1 MIYSNLL
8 THLLLLSVDME
19 QPPSNS
25 DGFQPQD
32 LSSTCSLPNIFDLSK
47 NGEDALLKANPLDSL
62 HVVQTPG
69 WFVSPGTSNG
79 LLLPENDSDALPLP
93 PDQIHPDNSFSNTT
107 VTLSYVS
114 RSQVFS
120 NPNAISDHSPIY
132 DVPPLSK
139 AFVLHPPTF
148 DATKLAADTGD
159 AALSLD
165 MDQHCLQ
172 QVSLPVG
179 LTACDQFRFMSPA
192 QVVENVA
199 ALCYLQQH
207 PDLSGL
213 QDVENI
219 ALETL
224 KSLQQTNPTD
234 CRFPINVGEFQ
245 NGAANCLWNIGPF
258 AEGFTERDDA
268 NAEGLHRNDN
278 PEVVFLFSRSEEPV
292 TLPNDQGTASFSVS
306 LNQNFISPLDQASPP
321 AASDID
327 DVFSLAQE
335 SSSPSGENSVGRE
348 TIDAE
353 QEHLSREEFN
363 PETSDVE
370 KMDSHTKSEFITSTN
385 EIHSGNTDKACH
397 IETVQVNGISEGE
410 TDTFE
415 TTGGSLTKK
424 TLERKKL
431 PPRARRGMRLGAI
444 VQNIRPNRYKS
455 SHVTNIQKAQASKIS
470 HLDVSSNKK
479 NQHILE
485 RVCTAAVESNDK
497 TTVRLQKEET
507 NDKTTVLLQ
516 KEETDVIVS
525 PRCKTTVSTSCSKNK
540 HVPKPSLDHKPT
552 KTFYK
557 DVLFG
562 SKKRLRKNIFKK
574 PLAGMGNLKSLPKLQ
589 TSQKSSPKPI
599 WSPAA
604 GNKPHASK
612 RKRNKPKLGHT
623 CPFAPQEPEIKL
635 KCLSYKGERKDMPN
649 ETFAPYVHVE
659 LQDIPSCK
667 VVNYPEESFRLKH
680 GKRHVTD
687 GSVSGMVPASPCLQY
702 GRVSMDGTQRGPLVC
717 CLCGGSA
724 NAMEL
729 GDLHG
734 PYYPEGFKAAS
745 RTLSSPQENEE
756 DHSDSDLYFCPKRG
770 KWVGSS
776 WTKSLNKL
784 SESADLIACPRWS
797 SDSKLSRS
805 PNVKRQGGDAGID
818 WYSPPVVPLY
828 GSEYWLHEDCGIW
841 SAGVFLVKGKL
852 YGLENAVKL
861 AKVSVRFKICRHVAL
876 LHCIRK
882 WSSYQPKF
890 SCHPNVYDYLSSVE
904 HSQIIVY

>member
-1 MIYSNLL
+1 
-8 THLLLLSVDME
+8 ME

-32 LSSTCSLPNIFDLSK
+32 LSSTCSLPNVFDLSK
-47 NGEDALLKANPLDSL
+47 NGEECLLKANPLDAL
-62 HVVQTPG
+62 HVIQTPG

-79 LLLPENDSDALPLP
+79 LLLPENDSDPLPLP
-93 PDQIHPDNSFSNTT
+93 PDQIQPDTTFSNTT

-120 NPNAISDHSPIY
+120 NPNALSDHSPIY

-139 AFVLHPPTF
+139 AFVLHPP
-148 DATKLAADTGD
+148 TKLAADTGD

-179 LTACDQFRFMSPA
+179 LTACDQFGFMSPA

-224 KSLQQTNPTD
+224 KSLQQTSPAD
-234 CRFPINVGEFQ
+234 CRFPINVDELQ
-245 NGAANCLWNIGPF
+245 NGAANGLWNVVTF
-258 AEGFTERDDA
+258 EDGFTERHTA
-268 NAEGLHRNDN
+268 NVEGLHRNGN
-278 PEVVFLFSRSEEPV
+278 PEVVFLISRSEEPV
-292 TLPNDQGTASFSVS
+292 MLLNNQGPTSFPVS
-306 LNQNFISPLDQASPP
+306 LNQDFISPLDPASPP
-321 AASDID
+321 AASVDEID
-327 DVFSLAQE
+327 DVFSLAQA

-353 QEHLSREEFN
+353 QERLSREEFD
-363 PETSDVE
+363 PKTSDVE
-370 KMDSHTKSEFITSTN
+370 KMDSHPVSEFITSTN
-385 EIHSGNTDKACH
+385 EKHSGNTDKACH
-397 IETVQVNGISEGE
+397 TEPVQVNAISEGK
-410 TDTFE
+410 TDTLE
-415 TTGGSLTKK
+415 TTRGSLTKK
-424 TLERKKL
+424 MTLERKKL

-444 VQNIRPNRYKS
+444 VQNIRPARYKS
-455 SHVTNIQKAQASKIS
+455 SHVTNIKKVQASKIS
-470 HLDVSSNKK
+470 HLDVSSIKK
-479 NQHILE
+479 NQHMLE

-507 NDKTTVLLQ
+507 NDKTTVRLQ

-552 KTFYK
+552 KTFHK

-562 SKKRLRKNIFKK
+562 SKKRLPKKVFKK
-574 PLAGMGNLKSLPKLQ
+574 PLVGMGNLNSLPTLQ
-589 TSQKSSPKPI
+589 TSRKSSLKPI
-599 WSPAA
+599 LGPAA
-604 GNKPHASK
+604 ANKPHASK
-612 RKRNKPKLGHT
+612 RKRQKPKVGHT
-623 CPFAPQEPEIKL
+623 SLFVPQEPEIKL
-635 KCLSYKGERKDMPN
+635 KCLSYKGERKDVRN
-649 ETFAPYVHVE
+649 DTFAPYVHLE
-659 LQDIPSCK
+659 LQDIPSCT

-680 GKRHVTD
+680 GKRHVTA
-687 GSVSGMVPASPCLQY
+687 GSVSVVVPVSPCLQY
-702 GRVSMDGTQRGPLVC
+702 GRVSMDGTQRGALVC

-734 PYYPEGFKAAS
+734 PYYPEGFKSAS
-745 RTLSSPQENEE
+745 KTLSSLQENEE
-756 DHSDSDLYFCPKRG
+756 DHSDSDSFFCPKRG
-770 KWVGSS
+770 KWVGSR
-776 WTKSLNKL
+776 WTRSLHKL
-784 SESADLIACPRWS
+784 SESAALMACQRWS
-797 SDSKLSRS
+797 SDSELSSS
-805 PNVKRQGGDAGID
+805 PNVKRQGGDVGID
-818 WYSPPVVPLY
+818 WYSPPVVPLD

-852 YGLENAVKL
+852 YGLENAFKL
-861 AKVSVRFKICRHVAL
+861 AKVSICSTCQNKGATLGCVFKGCPNKYHFTCAMQSGCVLNEENFSMKCRKH
-876 LHCIRK
+876 K
-882 WSSYQPKF
+882 NKF
-890 SCHPNVYDYLSSVE
+890 
-904 HSQIIVY
+904 IK

>member
-1 MIYSNLL
+1 
-8 THLLLLSVDME
+8 ME

-25 DGFQPQD
+25 ESFQPQD

-47 NGEDALLKANPLDSL
+47 NGEDALLKANPLDAL
-62 HVVQTPG
+62 HVVQRPG

-79 LLLPENDSDALPLP
+79 LLLPENDADALPLP
-93 PDQIHPDNSFSNTT
+93 PDQIQPDNAFSNTT

-120 NPNAISDHSPIY
+120 NPNALSDHSPIY
-132 DVPPLSK
+132 AVPPLSK
-139 AFVLHPPTF
+139 AFVLHPPTI
-148 DATKLAADTGD
+148 DATTLAADTGD

-219 ALETL
+219 ALEKL
-224 KSLQQTNPTD
+224 KSLQQTNPAD
-234 CRFPINVGEFQ
+234 CRFPINLAEFQ

-258 AEGFTERDDA
+258 EEGFTERHDA
-268 NAEGLHRNDN
+268 NAEGLHRNGN

-292 TLPNDQGTASFSVS
+292 MLPNNQGTASFPVS
-306 LNQNFISPLDQASPP
+306 LNQDFISPLDPASPP
-321 AASDID
+321 AASVDEID
-327 DVFSLAQE
+327 EVFSLAQG
-335 SSSPSGENSVGRE
+335 SSSPSGKNSVGRE
-348 TIDAE
+348 MIDAE
-353 QEHLSREEFN
+353 QEHLSREEFD
-363 PETSDVE
+363 PETSHVE
-370 KMDSHTKSEFITSTN
+370 KMDSHPVSEFITSTN
-385 EIHSGNTDKACH
+385 EKHSGNTDKACH
-397 IETVQVNGISEGE
+397 IEPVQVNGISEGK
-410 TDTFE
+410 TDTLE

-444 VQNIRPNRYKS
+444 VQNIRPTRYKS

-479 NQHILE
+479 NQHMLE
-485 RVCTAAVESNDK
+485 RVCTATVESNDK

-507 NDKTTVLLQ
+507 NDKTTVRLQKEETNDKTSVLLQ
-516 KEETDVIVS
+516 KEETDVLVS
-525 PRCKTTVSTSCSKNK
+525 PRCKTTVSTSCLKNK
-540 HVPKPSLDHKPT
+540 HIPKPSLDHKPT
-552 KTFYK
+552 KNFYK

-562 SKKRLRKNIFKK
+562 SKKRLRKNMFKK
-574 PLAGMGNLKSLPKLQ
+574 PLGGTGNLNSLPTLQ
-589 TSQKSSPKPI
+589 TSRKSSPKPI
-599 WSPAA
+599 WVPAA

-612 RKRNKPKLGHT
+612 RKRKKPKLGHT

-635 KCLSYKGERKDMPN
+635 KCLSYKGERKDVRN
-649 ETFAPYVHVE
+649 ETFAPYVHGE
-659 LQDIPSCK
+659 LQEIPSCT
-667 VVNYPEESFRLKH
+667 VVNCPEESFRLKH
-680 GKRHVTD
+680 GKRQVTD
-687 GSVSGMVPASPCLQY
+687 GSVSGMVPVSPCLQY
-702 GRVSMDGTQRGPLVC
+702 GRVSMDGTQRGALVC
-717 CLCGGSA
+717 CLCEGSA

-734 PYYPEGFKAAS
+734 PYYPEGFTAAS
-745 RTLSSPQENEE
+745 RTLSSPHENEE
-756 DHSDSDLYFCPKRG
+756 DHSDSDSFFCPKRG

-784 SESADLIACPRWS
+784 SES
-797 SDSKLSRS
+797 

-818 WYSPPVVPLY
+818 WYSPPVVPLD

-861 AKVSVRFKICRHVAL
+861 AKVSICSTCQDKGATLGCVFKGCPNKYHFTCAMQSGCVLNEENFSMKCRKH
-876 LHCIRK
+876 K
-882 WSSYQPKF
+882 NKF
-890 SCHPNVYDYLSSVE
+890 
-904 HSQIIVY
+904 IK